1 MFDIQNADTVGIFGA
16 YKTLTLK
23 TNRTEIHSV
32 WMQDLADTVAFD
44 ITDDVSF
51 SGGCLRIPG
60 EWIKKIGTSAQPID
74 DTSEAGVL
82 LKMI

>member
-1 MFDIQNADTVGIFGA
+1 
-16 YKTLTLK
+16 
-23 TNRTEIHSV
+23 
-32 WMQDLADTVAFD
+32 MQDLADTVAFD

-60 EWIKKIGTSAQPID
+60 EWIEKIGTSAQPLD